1 MYGYNIV
8 QSTACS
14 LSFRKRQK
22 LVNLNNGAS
31 HIVVLDRERRTSFL
45 ALKPTIDEIHDRT
58 ENEEN
63 TENKVSM
70 KNVLYEPGKINMNV
84 ISFYMHIQDIIL

>member
-1 MYGYNIV
+1 M
-8 QSTACS
+8 
-14 LSFRKRQK
+14 
-22 LVNLNNGAS
+22 
-31 HIVVLDRERRTSFL
+31 VLDRERRTSFL

-63 TENKVSM
+63 SENKVSM

-84 ISFYMHIQDIIL
+84 ISFYVHIQDII